1 VLPLSTAGTGCGL
14 ADTGAV
20 VSSVATPEVVVRRPR
35 RPRGAGDLQK
45 HVRRMYAAPHA
56 RFTKMDAEPRGNEGM
71 WNVRGHV
78 NGDFFQCQ
86 VFWVNGEWDF
96 GASQD

>member
-1 VLPLSTAGTGCGL
+1 
-14 ADTGAV
+14 
-20 VSSVATPEVVVRRPR
+20 
-35 RPRGAGDLQK
+35 
-45 HVRRMYAAPHA
+45 MYAAPHA

-71 WNVRGHV
+71 FNVRGHA